1 MNRNAKTSLQK
12 LPPETRH
19 TARTAAPKTA
29 ASKTGA
35 IRIAVRVS
43 LLALSTTVVVLPQNA
58 TAAAQTQQL
67 SYELNIPRQTLESA
81 LNDLAQQTGLQ
92 VARFS
97 DAVKGDALV
106 GPVKGR
112 YSIDAA
118 LKILLEPNG
127 LTYRTLN
134 EHAIIVLRPQ
144 DLAQLPAA
152 ASSGSMPASYPAQ
165 NSTRLAEGAQDVE
178 GPGASAPRSSA
189 TGEGPSVADVNNGRG
204 VTLEEVVVTANKR
217 AEPLSN
223 VGEGVSA
230 ISGADLELMS
240 ANNLED
246 YLGFIP
252 GVEFTSYGRPG
263 QDQISIRG
271 IASQSLGA
279 AVATY
284 VDEVPVGSTSNEAQ
298 GATYTVDIDPA
309 DLERVEVLKGP
320 QGTLY
325 GASSLGGVLKYVTKA
340 PSLTDS
346 SFETGVEGND
356 IDHGGLGYK
365 VRAAGTT
372 PIVQD
377 VLGVR
382 VSAFYRDDAG
392 YIDNVETGAKDIN
405 SDRAWG
411 VRASLLYQPME
422 ALSVKVGAVVQRTDS
437 SGLDAVSYNQVPNF
451 PPPFVLSYGDLNTAL
466 ALEQPSRVTDEIYTA
481 EIHYDMG
488 WASLVSATGISRE
501 DIYRLTDV
509 TATYTQPSYQTLL
522 NETPG
527 STVSDINH
535 YDIDKTTEEIRL
547 QSASNGKLEW
557 LAGFFYQD
565 ESSTTSSL
573 LTLDDAAGVQPP
585 QPYGSPAVEYTNNE
599 LKEVAGFGDLT
610 WYILP
615 QLDVSAGYR
624 HSHIEQHN
632 VTDEYGFVFEPT
644 TPTLP
649 TTMTAAPVNDVNT
662 YSGGIR
668 WRVTSD
674 VMLYA
679 RAANG
684 FRPGGGRSEPPVPIQ
699 NFVFSYNPDSI
710 WSYETGIKAKAW
722 DGRLIIDV
730 DGFYINWKDIQN
742 LVAVGEGFLIQ
753 GNGGAAVS
761 RGGEAQIQLEP
772 IRHLNLN
779 AGLAYTDAHYTAP
792 NPGLDLTVGEPIQF
806 VPKFTASLQA
816 NYSWTLS
823 DRAQVFTGAD
833 YRYRSGELDAI
844 GFELPAYGQW
854 GLHAGVDYDATRVN
868 LYVVNLTDK
877 RGLLGYTG
885 GGDAIGD
892 AFRYAVT
899 PPRTIGISITQ
910 KW

>member
-1 MNRNAKTSLQK
+1 MNRNSTTFPQLPRADRGKTVRRL
-12 LPPETRH
+12 
-19 TARTAAPKTA
+19 
-29 ASKTGA
+29 ASKTGPL
-35 IRIAVRVS
+35 RNAVRVC
-43 LLALSTTVVVLPQNA
+43 LLAMTSILAFSPLGAVAV
-58 TAAAQTQQL
+58 AQTRTV
-67 SYELNIPRQTLESA
+67 SYELNIPRQTLDSA
-81 LNDLAQQTGLQ
+81 LKDLAQQTGLQ

-97 DAVKGDALV
+97 DAVKGDGLV
-106 GPVKGR
+106 GPLKGK
-112 YSIDAA
+112 YSVDAA

-144 DLAQLPAA
+144 DLAQMPAA
-152 ASSGSMPASYPAQ
+152 AESGSMPTSYPPQGA
-165 NSTRLAEGAQDVE
+165 TRLAEAGQNTEGSTASASHASTAGEGAPAAGVSN
-178 GPGASAPRSSA
+178 GPGA
-189 TGEGPSVADVNNGRG
+189 
-204 VTLEEVVVTANKR
+204 TLEEIVVTANKR
-217 AEPLSN
+217 VEPLSN
-223 VGEGVSA
+223 IGEGISA
-230 ISGADLELMS
+230 ITGADLELMS

-271 IASQSLGA
+271 VASQSLGA

-325 GASSLGGVLKYVTKA
+325 GASSLGGVLKYVTKE
-340 PSLTDS
+340 PSLTDT
-346 SFETGVEGND
+346 SFETGVDAND
-356 IDHGGLGYK
+356 IDHGGIGYK

-372 PIVQD
+372 PIVPD
-377 VLGVR
+377 VLGIR
-382 VSAFYRDDAG
+382 LSGFYRDDAG
-392 YIDNVETGAKDIN
+392 FIDNVETGAKDIN

-411 VRASLLYQPME
+411 IRASLLFQPVE
-422 ALSVKVGAVVQRTDS
+422 ALRIKLGAVVQRTDS

-451 PPPFVLSYGDLNTAL
+451 PPPFVLSYGDLNTSL
-466 ALEQPSRVTDEIYTA
+466 RLEQPSRVTDEIYTA
-481 EIHYDMG
+481 EIHYDLG
-488 WASLVSATGISRE
+488 WASVVSATGVSRE
-501 DIYRLTDV
+501 NIYRFTDV
-509 TATYTQPSYQTLL
+509 TATYTQPSYATLL
-522 NETPG
+522 DETPG
-527 STVSDINH
+527 STVSDVNN

-547 QSASNGKLEW
+547 QSASNGKFEW

-565 ESSTTSSL
+565 ESSNTNSL

-585 QPYGSPAVEYTNNE
+585 QPYGSPAVEFTNND
-599 LKEVAGFGDLT
+599 LKEAAGFADLT

-632 VTDEYGFVFEPT
+632 LTDEYGFAFEPT

-649 TTMTAAPVNDVNT
+649 ITRTDTPVNNVNT
-662 YSGGIR
+662 YSAGIR

-674 VMLYA
+674 AMLYA

-710 WSYETGIKAKAW
+710 WSYETGIKARAL
-722 DGRLIIDV
+722 DGKLSIDL
-730 DGFYINWKDIQN
+730 DGFYIDWKNIQN
-742 LVAVGEGFLIQ
+742 LVDVGEGFLVQ

-761 RGGEAQIQLEP
+761 RGAEAQILLQP
-772 IRHLNLN
+772 IRNLSLN
-779 AGLAYTDAHYTAP
+779 AGLAYTDAHYTGA
-792 NPGLDLTVGEPIQF
+792 NPGLDINVGDPIQF
-806 VPKFTASLQA
+806 VPKFTASLHA
-816 NYSWTLS
+816 NYSWTLT
-823 DRAQVFTGAD
+823 DRLQALTGAD
-833 YRYRSGELDAI
+833 YRYRSSELDAI
-844 GFELPAYGQW
+844 GFRLPAYGQW
-854 GLHAGVDYDATRVN
+854 GLHAGVDYASTRVN
-868 LYVVNLTDK
+868 LYVINLTDT

-899 PPRTIGISITQ
+899 PPRTMGISVTQ

>member
-1 MNRNAKTSLQK
+1 MNRNAKTFPHL
-12 LPPETRH
+12 LPTEARD
-19 TARTAAPKTA
+19 TARCV
-29 ASKTGA
+29 ASKTGT
-35 IRIAVRVS
+35 IRNAVRVG
-43 LLALSTTVVVLPQNA
+43 LLALTATVVFPPAEAV
-58 TAAAQTQQL
+58 AAAQTHPVA
-67 SYELNIPRQTLESA
+67 YELNIPRQALESA

-144 DLAQLPAA
+144 DVAQLPAA
-152 ASSGSMPASYPAQ
+152 ASSGSMPASYPNQ
-165 NSTRLAEGAQDVE
+165 SSTRLAEAAQDVD
-178 GPGASAPRSSA
+178 GPGGAAAHLSTTSGASSGADDSS
-189 TGEGPSVADVNNGRG
+189 GRG

-217 AEPLSN
+217 SEPISN
-223 VGEGVSA
+223 IGEGISA

-346 SFETGVEGND
+346 SFETGIEGND

-372 PIVQD
+372 PIVPD

-392 YIDNVETGAKDIN
+392 YIDNVQTGATDIN

-411 VRASLLYQPME
+411 VRASLLYQPLE
-422 ALSVKVGAVVQRTDS
+422 ALSIKLGAVVQRTNS
-437 SGLDAVSYNQVPNF
+437 SGLDAVSYNPVPNF
-451 PPPFVLSYGDLNTAL
+451 PPPFVLAYGDLKTSL

-488 WASLVSATGISRE
+488 WASLVSATGVSRE
-501 DIYRLTDV
+501 DIYRFTDV
-509 TATYTQPSYQTLL
+509 TATYTQPSYATLL

-527 STVSDINH
+527 STVSDVNH

-585 QPYGSPAVEYTNNE
+585 QPYGSPAVEHTNND

-632 VTDEYGFVFEPT
+632 QTDEYGYVFEPP

-649 TTMTAAPVNDVNT
+649 ITRTDTPVDDVNT

-668 WRVTSD
+668 WKVTSD

-684 FRPGGGRSEPPVPIQ
+684 FRPGGGRGEPPVPLP
-699 NFVFSYNPDSI
+699 NFVFSYSPDSI
-710 WSYETGIKAKAW
+710 WSYETGIKARAW
-722 DGRLIIDV
+722 DGKLAIDV
-730 DGFYINWKDIQN
+730 DGFYINWKNIQN
-742 LVAVGEGFLIQ
+742 LVAVGGGFLIQ

-761 RGGEAQIQLEP
+761 RGGEAQIQLQP
-772 IRHLNLN
+772 IRHLSLN
-779 AGLAYTDAHYTAP
+779 AGLAYTDAHYTDP

-816 NYSWTLS
+816 NYSWTLTDRS
-823 DRAQVFTGAD
+823 DVFTGAD

-844 GFELPAYGQW
+844 GFELPSYGQW
-854 GLHAGVDYDATRVN
+854 GLHADVNYAATRVN
-868 LYVVNLTDK
+868 LYVVNLADK

-885 GGDAIGD
+885 GGNAVGD

-899 PPRTIGISITQ
+899 PPRTIGIAITQ